1 VGIRHILSTG
11 ITRFIHRKFFLERSD
26 FAIKFRLLTENE
38 ALITITILIYKQE
51 YKNNAI
57 S

>member
-1 VGIRHILSTG
+1 VSIRHILSTG
-11 ITRFIHRKFFLERSD
+11 STRLIHRKFFLERPD
-26 FAIKFRLLTENE
+26 FAIKFGLLTENY